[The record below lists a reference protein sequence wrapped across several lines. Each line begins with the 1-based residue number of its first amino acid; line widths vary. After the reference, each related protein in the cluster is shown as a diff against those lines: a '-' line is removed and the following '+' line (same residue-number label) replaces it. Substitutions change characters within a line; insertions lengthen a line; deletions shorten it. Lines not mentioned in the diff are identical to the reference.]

1 MKIEVKML
9 TGTARA
15 VAGTVDI
22 DGCISSFKNLP
33 VQLGDNQ
40 TQREQALIDAALI
53 EQGKEAVND

>member
-9 TGTARA
+9 TGTART
-15 VAGTVDI
+15 VAGTVSI
-22 DGCISSFKNLP
+22 DGCISSFRNVP

-53 EQGKEAVND
+53 EQGKEVIND

>member
-9 TGTARA
+9 TGTART
-15 VAGTVDI
+15 VAGTVTI
-22 DGCISSFKNLP
+22 DGHASSLRNVP
-33 VQLGDNQ
+33 VKLGDSQ